1 MPRKPKQPVVEV
13 QTEVGPRLTV
23 ETLLHWA
30 SRGTAAQAGGVRDG
44 GSGIPGPPSR
54 SMFIDDTPFLMVEVD
69 SVCMTCGVVYGAK
82 WMEADDTNEPSHG
95 LCDECLEQR
104 CG

>member
-1 MPRKPKQPVVEV
+1 
-13 QTEVGPRLTV
+13 
-23 ETLLHWA
+23 
-30 SRGTAAQAGGVRDG
+30 
-44 GSGIPGPPSR
+44 
-54 SMFIDDTPFLMVEVD
+54 MFIDDTPFLMVEVD